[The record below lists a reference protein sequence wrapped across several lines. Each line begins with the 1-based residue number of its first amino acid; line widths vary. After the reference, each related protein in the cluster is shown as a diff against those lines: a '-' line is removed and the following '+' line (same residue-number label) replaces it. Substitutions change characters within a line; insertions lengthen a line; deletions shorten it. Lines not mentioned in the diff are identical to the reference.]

1 VQVENWVQK
10 LRLKV
15 VGEYMNMVITT
26 MHLKAAPEKR
36 MNIVKT
42 IHTMIGPTNVQPG
55 CLHCE
60 LFSSTQNDD
69 KLFLL
74 EKWDSKESLDQHIKS
89 DEFRNV
95 MAAMDSACEPPE
107 IYFYET
113 NSLGG
118 MDLLENIFGVKA

>member
-1 VQVENWVQK
+1 
-10 LRLKV
+10 
-15 VGEYMNMVITT
+15 MVITT
-26 MHLKAAPEKR
+26 MHLTAAPEKR
-36 MNIVKT
+36 MNIIKT
-42 IHTMIGPTNVQPG
+42 IHTMIGPTNAQPG

-74 EKWDSKESLDQHIKS
+74 EKWDSQESLEQHIKS
-89 DEFRNV
+89 DEFRKV
-95 MAAMDSACEPPE
+95 LAAMDAACAPPT
-107 IYFYET
+107 IGFYET